1 MSNKIYLIFIFLV
14 SFVFLNSCTDIKK
27 GIGLEKETL
36 NEFLIE
42 KKDPLTLPPDYKL
55 LPPDST
61 TKAKEV
67 KNSNNS
73 LKSIIDKNLGV
84 AEKNNQPSTKDSST
98 IENEILNKIK

>member
-1 MSNKIYLIFIFLV
+1 MSNKIYLIFIFIL
-14 SFVFLNSCTDIKK
+14 SFVFLNSCSDIKK

-61 TKAKEV
+61 TKVKDE

-73 LKSIIDKNLGV
+73 LKNIIDKNLGS

-98 IENEILNKIK
+98 IEKEILNQIK